1 MAEESQ
7 DGQEKTEDPSQRKL
21 EKSAE
26 DGKVLTSKEMFVF
39 TSMFAAFVLMFVTP
53 LFAQKVLAYW
63 SRLFHFTRPDD
74 LMTMAF
80 ERFYELIFSIIIA
93 GLFVGVPMIVIVIGT
108 QVAVGGLNF
117 APKAFNFKGNRLNPL
132 QGFKRMFGTKGLME
146 LTKSILKVVLLFAIA
161 AVTIYALLPS
171 VLELP
176 SRDLGTAT
184 IASLLN
190 FPFLLGMLLIILAI
204 IAMIDYFWQRH
215 THIQSL
221 RMTKQEVKD
230 EYKQTEGS
238 PEVKAKIRRMQMETA
253 ANAGRQQAALDDVP
267 DATAVITNP
276 THFAVALKYEVGSSE
291 APKILAMGRGNM
303 AHQII
308 ERANGADV
316 TVFRSPLLARAL
328 YYTGEIGAEIAEQL
342 YQAVAVVLAYLYR
355 VDRGEV
361 LAEPE
366 VEIPESLRFTES
378 GQPLKDENSNRAN
391 YEA

>member
-132 QGFKRMFGTKGLME
+132 QGFKRMFGTRGLME
-146 LTKSILKVVLLFAIA
+146 LTKSVLKVVLLFAIA

-253 ANAGRQQAALDDVP
+253 ANARRQQAALDDVP

-291 APKILAMGRGNM
+291 APKILAMGRGNI

-366 VEIPESLRFTES
+366 VEIPESLRFTEN
-378 GQPLKDENSNRAN
+378 GQPLQGENINRAN

>member
-39 TSMFAAFVLMFVTP
+39 TSMFAAFVLMFITP

-74 LMTMAF
+74 LMTLAF

-146 LTKSILKVVLLFAIA
+146 LTKSILKVVLLFVIA

-276 THFAVALKYEVGSSE
+276 THFAVALKYEVGSSQ

-328 YYTGEIGAEIAEQL
+328 YYTGEIGAEITEQL

-366 VEIPESLRFTES
+366 VEIPESLRFTEN
-378 GQPLKDENSNRAN
+378 GQPLKGENSNRAN